1 MKQTPPLSPVVA
13 QELSL
18 TNNIGIYIHIPFCS
32 SKCNY
37 CNFYSVEKKEK
48 IEAYVDKCIEE
59 ITRWGGLEA
68 RPVSSIY
75 IGGGTPSLLSSEQF
89 QKIVNAINKNFAV
102 QQNAEITAEVNP
114 GDNLGYLLPSF
125 FETGCNRLSIGVQ
138 SGLDDE
144 LKILG
149 RRHTVKDAALAVETA
164 RKVGFSNISLD
175 LMTALPFST
184 PKTLENSLRF
194 VLSLQPE
201 HISTYML
208 KLEEG
213 TPLYQKRDMLIF
225 PDDDAA
231 AEQYLQVS
239 ECLTDA
245 GYEHYEISNF
255 AKKGFHS
262 RHNTLYWECGEYL
275 GVGPFAHSFLNG
287 KRFYYQNDL
296 DSFLKNPV
304 TVFDGNGGSEDEY
317 IMLGLRLKNGIS
329 STEFLKRYGRVLPSG
344 IFKKARL
351 FHKNGLCVI
360 KNDNISLTAKGM
372 LLSNSIIAEFS
383 EELI

>member
-1 MKQTPPLSPVVA
+1 M
-13 QELSL
+13 
-18 TNNIGIYIHIPFCS
+18 TNSIGIYIHIPFCV

-37 CNFYSVEKKEK
+37 CNFYSVPAKEK
-48 IEAYVDKCIEE
+48 IEKYVDKSIEE

-75 IGGGTPSLLSSEQF
+75 IGGGTPSLLNGRQF
-89 QKIVNAINKNFAV
+89 EKIVNAINKNFAV
-102 QQNAEITAEVNP
+102 QVDAEITTEVNP
-114 GDNLGYLLPSF
+114 GDNLGILLPDFKNS
-125 FETGCNRLSIGVQ
+125 GCNRLSIGVQ
-138 SGLDDE
+138 SGLDEE

-149 RRHTVKDAALAVETA
+149 RHHTAKDAEKAVETA

-201 HISTYML
+201 HISTYIL

-213 TPLYQKRDMLIF
+213 TPLYQKRDMLVF

-231 AEQYLQVS
+231 AEQYLQVN
-239 ECLTDA
+239 ERLINA

-255 AKKGFHS
+255 AKAGYES
-262 RHNTLYWECGEYL
+262 RHNSLYWECGEYL
-275 GVGPFAHSFLNG
+275 GFGPSAHSFLGG
-287 KRFYYQNDL
+287 KRFYYKNDL

-304 TVFDGNGGSEDEY
+304 TVFDGIGGGEDEY
-317 IMLGLRLKNGIS
+317 IMLGLRLKKGIS
-329 STEFLKRYGRVLPSG
+329 DTEFLKRYGKELPSG

-351 FHKNGLCVI
+351 FEKNGLCVI
-360 KNDNISLTAKGM
+360 KNNNISLTAKGM

-383 EELI
+383 EELV